1 MATKIDRDKVVQA
14 IYKKAVG
21 YEAEEGSEEF
31 ILDDESGEIKNRKK
45 KLNKKHYAPDIP
57 AARVCLELFQQEII
71 SKYDQ
76 MNESQL
82 LEERKKLLKELS
94 KTEKIEVEDKDD
106 DEEK

>member
-1 MATKIDRDKVVQA
+1 MGTKIDRDKVVQA

-21 YEAEEGSEEF
+21 YEADEGSEEF
-31 ILDDESGEIKNRKK
+31 LIDDESGEIKNRKK

-76 MNESQL
+76 MNENEL
-82 LEERKKLLKELS
+82 LEERKNLLKELS
-94 KTEKIEVEDKDD
+94 KTEKIETEDV
-106 DEEK
+106 DEDIDK